1 MCLLGVFSFMALSE
15 RLTIRNVFT
24 FDVRGYSDV
33 AGNVLRN
40 TCVKVAFNHFGL
52 PLDRF
57 AVT

>member
-1 MCLLGVFSFMALSE
+1 MALSE